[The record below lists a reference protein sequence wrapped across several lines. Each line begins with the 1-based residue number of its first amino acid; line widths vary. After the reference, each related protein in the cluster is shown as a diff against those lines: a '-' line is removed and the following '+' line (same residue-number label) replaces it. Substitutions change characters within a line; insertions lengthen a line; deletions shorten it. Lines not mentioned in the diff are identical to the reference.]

1 MSSEKTVPR
10 FLTPGDKVAI
20 ISPSFAISGEKVS
33 EAAEFLEGWGL
44 RVVLGRNV
52 LRRSGLFAGTD
63 EERLSDLQEVTDDR
77 EIKAVF
83 CSRGGYGISRII
95 AKADFS
101 SLKENPKWY
110 VGFSDI
116 TVLHLWL
123 SEVCG
128 LVSIHGEMPLNYR
141 NRRKKKET
149 FDTLHSLLFGG
160 YKPVEWKGSSLRPA
174 GARGQ
179 LTGGNLSLLCGMCG
193 TPAEP
198 QTRGKILFI
207 EEVREYYYHLDRMM
221 MTLKLAGRLEGVSA
235 LIVGGLTRM
244 KNTSIPWG
252 KSAEETI
259 ADSVRDYDFPVFFNY
274 PAGHISDNRAL
285 YIGREATVEAVNG
298 SFSLNFA

>member
-1 MSSEKTVPR
+1 MSLEKTVPR

-20 ISPSFAISGEKVS
+20 ISPSFSIAGEKVS
-33 EAAEFLEGWGL
+33 EAVEFLEGWGL
-44 RVVLGRNV
+44 RVILGRNV

-77 EIKAVF
+77 DIKAVF
-83 CSRGGYGISRII
+83 CSRGGYGVSRII
-95 AKADFS
+95 SKADFS
-101 SLKENPKWY
+101 ALKENPKWY

-141 NRRKKKET
+141 NKRKKKET

-179 LTGGNLSLLCGMCG
+179 VTGGNLTLLCGMFG

-198 QTRGKILFI
+198 RTKGKILFI

-235 LIVGGLTRM
+235 LIVGGLSGM
-244 KNTSIPWG
+244 KNTSTPWG

-259 ADSVRDYDFPVFFNY
+259 TERLRDYDFPVFFNY

-285 YIGREATVEAVNG
+285 YIGREATIEAGNG
-298 SFSLNFA
+298 RFSLIFA